1 MLFIFRLAVWL
12 RRSGRAVAHLEAN
25 CEWNIMFDY
34 RICGLTASS
43 EIELPG
49 AIADAS
55 RPKDTDITIRRGFV
69 PLSLADST
77 STGPTWEIA
86 NETFLLR
93 VPRLARF
100 LMTAGRDIEVDL
112 EPGALE
118 RDATGFILG
127 TAFGI
132 LLHQRGALV
141 LHGAAVAMGQR
152 SIAICGA
159 SGAGKSTLAAALCRD
174 GFTFV
179 TDDLCVIG
187 LDENR
192 RPVVL
197 PDGRRLKLWK
207 DAIDRLDLATRQG
220 EVVREQFQKYYIE
233 PFETVTKPAK
243 LAAIYVLREARPPLK
258 AGIEG
263 LSLPDAIRTLDYEA
277 YRPGLRA
284 KMGQKP
290 EMLRQA
296 AALLGHTR
304 VFRLVRP
311 RGFEHMPETVDAL
324 RAHWDALD

>member
-1 MLFIFRLAVWL
+1 
-12 RRSGRAVAHLEAN
+12 
-25 CEWNIMFDY
+25 MFDY

-55 RPKDTDITIRRGFV
+55 RPKDTDITIRRGFA
-69 PLSLADST
+69 PLSLAGST

-93 VPRLARF
+93 VPTACTL

-174 GFTFV
+174 GCTFV

-207 DAIDRLDLATRQG
+207 DAIERLDLATRQG

-258 AGIEG
+258 AGIEA

-296 AALLGHTR
+296 AALLGHTK

-311 RGFEHMPETVDAL
+311 RGFEHMSETVDAL
-324 RAHWDALD
+324 RAHWDALE